1 MKKER
6 DITVLL
12 VDAGHGN
19 RSLLAEA
26 LREGPY
32 RVEWV
37 ADYAEV
43 VSAARA
49 AGPDA
54 VLFRLPSS
62 PAGAAAAWRAIE
74 AVSRDSTAAAILV
87 SPKVDVDILMR
98 ALEAGVRWFIGIP
111 CSRGFLLS
119 GIDRA
124 LRAPAYPGAGPGSGG
139 PSVPAAQ
146 PLHFAMLVES
156 ILHGASHREELLRRE
171 LERGMRPGGSRWSV
185 SSEELYLEGEEEHA
199 LYKDIVRALE
209 SGEFQLHYQPIIF
222 MEKGSI
228 SGFEALIRWN
238 HPQRGMLFPDSFI
251 PFAERTGLI
260 IPMGNWI
267 IREAGRQ
274 IGSWQRRFS
283 SDTPLTVSV
292 NVSARQF
299 LQSGLV
305 EHLGAVADEHGINPR
320 DIRIEITES
329 AFMENMESAN
339 LVLLELKAK
348 GFLLYMDDFGT
359 GYSSLGYLM
368 HFPVDVLKIDKSF
381 VSFMHVDEQS
391 EEIVRSVIGLA
402 HNLKR
407 SVVAE
412 GVESESHFGLL
423 RGLGCDYGQGY
434 FFAKPLAPRAAEELL
449 EQNPTWAR

>member
-6 DITVLL
+6 DVTVLL
-12 VDAGHGN
+12 VDAGRGN

-37 ADYAEV
+37 ADYAEAE
-43 VSAARA
+43 SAARA

-54 VLFRLPSS
+54 VLYRLPSS
-62 PAGAAAAWRAIE
+62 PAGASAAWKAIE
-74 AVSRDSTAAAILV
+74 AVSRDSAAAAILV
-87 SPKVDVDILMR
+87 SPKADADILMR
-98 ALEAGVRWFIGIP
+98 ALETGVRWFIGIP

-124 LRAPAYPGAGPGSGG
+124 LRSPADPG
-139 PSVPAAQ
+139 PSAPGRRPV
-146 PLHFAMLVES
+146 HFATLIES

-171 LERGMRPGGSRWSV
+171 LEKGARPGGPRWGGTP
-185 SSEELYLEGEEEHA
+185 EEMYLEGEEDNA
-199 LYKDIVRALE
+199 LYTDIVGALE
-209 SGEFQLHYQPIIF
+209 RGEFQLHYQPIVS

-274 IGSWQRRFS
+274 ISSWQRRFPS
-283 SDTPLTVSV
+283 STPLTVSV

-299 LQSGLV
+299 LDRGLV
-305 EHLGAVADEHGINPR
+305 EHLGAVTAEHGINPR

-339 LVLLELKAK
+339 LMLLELKAK
-348 GFLLYMDDFGT
+348 GFMLYMDDFGT

-434 FFAKPLAPRAAEELL
+434 YFSKPLAPRSAEELL
-449 EQNPTWAR
+449 EQNPAWA